1 MTNNEILAMLKTDLQ
16 IAVGTQDSFLMSLI
30 EQATAAVTTE
40 GMTVQNT
47 VQDGM
52 LIEQYA
58 AFLWRK
64 RREDDVAMPR
74 YLRWMLNNRIVAE
87 KMGHDFAE

>member
-1 MTNNEILAMLKTDLQ
+1 MTNAEILTVLKTDLQ
-16 IAVGTQDSFLMSLI
+16 IAVNTQDAYLTSLI

-40 GMTVQNT
+40 GMTVRDN

-52 LIEQYA
+52 IIEQYA

-64 RREDDVAMPR
+64 RREDNVAMPR
-74 YLRWMLNNRIVAE
+74 YLRWMLNNRILSE
-87 KMGHDFAE
+87 KMAPT

>member
-1 MTNNEILAMLKTDLQ
+1 MTNAEILTVLKTDLQ
-16 IAVGTQDSFLMSLI
+16 IAVNTQDTFLTSLI

-40 GMTVQNT
+40 GMTVHDT

-52 LIEQYA
+52 IVEQYA

-64 RREDDVAMPR
+64 RREDTVAMPR
-74 YLRWMLNNRIVAE
+74 YLRWMLNNRIMAE
-87 KMGHDFAE
+87 KMGHDFS

>member
-1 MTNNEILAMLKTDLQ
+1 MTNNEILAVLKTDLQ
-16 IAVGTQDSFLMSLI
+16 IAVNTQDTFLTSLI
-30 EQATAAVTTE
+30 ERATAAVTTE
-40 GMTVQNT
+40 GMTVQDT

-74 YLRWMLNNRIVAE
+74 YLRWMLNNRIMAE
-87 KMGHDFAE
+87 KMGHDFS

>member
-1 MTNNEILAMLKTDLQ
+1 MTNNEILAVLKTDLQ
-16 IAVGTQDSFLMSLI
+16 IAVSTQDSYLMSLI

-87 KMGHDFAE
+87 KMGHVFGE